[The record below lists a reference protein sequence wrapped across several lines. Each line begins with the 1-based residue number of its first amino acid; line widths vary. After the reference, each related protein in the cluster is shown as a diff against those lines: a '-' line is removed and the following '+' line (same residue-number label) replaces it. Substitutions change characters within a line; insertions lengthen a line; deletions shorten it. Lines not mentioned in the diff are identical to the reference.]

1 MRQSSRLGILPKR
14 LEESRLAGWS
24 ARLVLYLGLMVV
36 ILVRLLSSPGVEET
50 RGVVLDHSI
59 VSVFKPFRTDHDAR
73 SQLTALSSWLGIQ
86 PAPTIYIIL
95 DHEQSI
101 HRIQRSLKSERV
113 YFIRFI
119 HRGFHEIPL
128 FHAILE
134 VASSVGQG
142 GLVTLINSDIH
153 ISQRYIDALIHI
165 HQWSHRV
172 KRNRGYFVT
181 SARID
186 IGQSIEVTEQYGQN
200 NEDAILHTFGGL
212 DVFSWTS
219 SSQILINQSVP
230 PFIWGKSRCDNW
242 FLNQVIADGLVDVVD
257 ATELGAIMHYQ
268 HSRPYLGNQS
278 DETINEINIWTSVQF
293 SNWYAY
299 VNGVLS
305 FQYGDYQGHLGTGRH
320 TEFKVSPCEE
330 DTPMCIIRRMRPA
343 LCPCEYASYMPKTQ
357 TDPIVKHSGTVECG
371 AISMD
376 SGKDFPLMIRGGNSA
391 HDHQAPVHELEEL
404 AEFVAKGHV
413 VLLLA
418 CTSADQIPE
427 LMEAMCHLQSLQI
440 HPLVI
445 TSDELCWSHLYVL
458 SVAVYFHS
466 TSREHGGD
474 DDIVRRE
481 IMFDSTASLLSM
493 GHQVMWADVGDVRR
507 VKEISSTPLKD
518 LSHEDPA
525 SIDPHTFLY
534 DCADGASLDLNK
546 RCVIYFIPEIGSLE
560 TVDKLRQVEESM
572 KKPDATAVCGKDIEC
587 GKMFGMTFSPTHVHM
602 LPPEGGRRVKG
613 ITWQRPQMTENNYD
627 HARSLCVH

>member
-1 MRQSSRLGILPKR
+1 MRHSSRLGILPKR
-14 LEESRLAGWS
+14 LGESRLAGCS
-24 ARLVLYLGLMVV
+24 ARLLLYLGVTGV

-50 RGVVLDHSI
+50 KGSGMHHSI

-73 SQLTALSSWLGIQ
+73 SQLTALSSWLGVQ
-86 PAPTIYIIL
+86 PAPTLYIIL

-101 HRIQRSLKSERV
+101 LRIQSSFKSERIH
-113 YFIRFI
+113 FIRQI
-119 HRGFHEIPL
+119 QRGFHGIPL

-142 GLVTLINSDIH
+142 GIVTLINSDIH
-153 ISQRYIDALIHI
+153 VSQGYIDALIHVN
-165 HQWSHRV
+165 HWSHRV

-186 IGQSIEVTEQYGQN
+186 IGQSIEVTERYGQN

-219 SSQILINQSVP
+219 SSHILINQTVP

-242 FLNQVIADGLVDVVD
+242 FLNQVIVDGLVDVVD

-305 FQYGDYQGHLGTGRH
+305 FQYGEYKGHLGTGRH

-330 DTPMCIIRRMRPA
+330 DASICIIRRARPA
-343 LCPCEYASYMPKTQ
+343 VCPCEYASYMPKTQ
-357 TDPIVKHSGTVECG
+357 TDPVVKHDGTVECG
-371 AISMD
+371 AVSLD
-376 SGKDFPLMIRGGNSA
+376 SGKDFPLTIRSGNSA

-404 AEFVAKGHV
+404 AEYLGREQVI
-413 VLLLA
+413 LLLA
-418 CTSADQIPE
+418 CTSVDQIPE
-427 LMEAMCHLQSLQI
+427 LMEAICHLQSLQI

-445 TSDELCWSHLYVL
+445 TSDESCWSQLYVL
-458 SVAVYFHS
+458 SVAVYLHS
-466 TSREHGGD
+466 IAGVHGD
-474 DDIVRRE
+474 DNTLRRE
-481 IMFDSTASLLSM
+481 IMFDVTTSLLSM
-493 GHQVMWADVGDVRR
+493 DHQVMWADVTDMWS
-507 VKEISSTPLKD
+507 VKDISWAPLKD
-518 LSHEDPA
+518 SHEDSSA
-525 SIDPHTFLY
+525 GPHAFLY
-534 DCADGASLDLNK
+534 DCVDGFSLDLNK
-546 RCVIYFIPEIGSLE
+546 RCVIYFIPKLGSLE
-560 TVDKLRQVEESM
+560 TLGKLQQVEETM
-572 KKPDATAVCGKDIEC
+572 KKRDAVTACGKDIEC
-587 GKMFGMTFSPTHVHM
+587 GKVFGMTFSTTHVHRIS
-602 LPPEGGRRVKG
+602 PEQGKRVLS
-613 ITWQRPQMTENNYD
+613 ITWGTHDLAIAHYD
-627 HARSLCVH
+627 HARSLCVQ